1 MKRLKGTL
9 ALPILAL
16 LAAVAFAVT
25 AIMFSLDQTQVA
37 RARQE
42 AQLAQQR
49 EALTRVQKSGSEKQL
64 IEQYLPDYRKLE
76 ALGFAGSEQRI
87 NWLDG
92 LRSANQKAGLFGV
105 NYDIGARQAYPRAEV
120 FAPGQMRVMYSMMK
134 LKLPLLHEGDLL
146 TFLAYLDEQH
156 AGVFLTDQC
165 TLRRAV
171 QTQTQRFQP
180 NMTADCQLAWLTTE
194 PVAQPA
200 SVEGRQ

>member
-1 MKRLKGTL
+1 MTRLQGTL
-9 ALPILAL
+9 ALPILAVV
-16 LAAVAFAVT
+16 AAAAFAVT
-25 AIMFSLDQTQVA
+25 AILFTLDQTQAA

-64 IEQYLPDYRKLE
+64 IEQNLPNYRKLE
-76 ALGFAGSEQRI
+76 ALGFAGNEQRI

-105 NYDIGARQAYPRAEV
+105 NYDIGARQAYPRADL
-120 FAPGQMRVMYSMMK
+120 FAPGQMRIMHSMMK
-134 LKLPLLHEGDLL
+134 VKLPLLHEGDLL

-165 TLRRAV
+165 TLRRAA

-180 NMTADCQLAWLTTE
+180 NMTADCQLAWITTQ
-194 PVAQPA
+194 PVQA
-200 SVEGRQ
+200 EGRK

>member
-1 MKRLKGTL
+1 MKQLKGTL

-25 AIMFSLDQTQVA
+25 AIMFTLDQTQDA
-37 RARQE
+37 RARRE
-42 AQLAQQR
+42 VQLAQQR

-64 IEQYLPDYRKLE
+64 IEQNLPNYRKLE

-105 NYDIGARQAYPRAEV
+105 NYDIGARQAYPRADL
-120 FAPGQMRVMYSMMK
+120 FAPGQMRIMHSMMK
-134 LKLPLLHEGDLL
+134 VKLPLLHEGDLL

-165 TLRRAV
+165 TLRRAA
-171 QTQTQRFQP
+171 QTQTQRYQP
-180 NMTADCQLAWLTTE
+180 NMTADCQLAWITTQ
-194 PVAQPA
+194 PVQA
-200 SVEGRQ
+200 EGRQ

>member
-1 MKRLKGTL
+1 MKQLKGTL

-25 AIMFSLDQTQVA
+25 AIMFTLDQTQAA

-42 AQLAQQR
+42 VQLAQQR

-64 IEQYLPDYRKLE
+64 IEQNLPNYRKLE

-105 NYDIGARQAYPRAEV
+105 NYDIGARQAYPRADL
-120 FAPGQMRVMYSMMK
+120 FAPGQMRIMHSMMK
-134 LKLPLLHEGDLL
+134 VKLPLLHEGDLL

-165 TLRRAV
+165 TLRRAA

-180 NMTADCQLAWLTTE
+180 NMTADCQLAWITT
-194 PVAQPA
+194 QPGQTE
-200 SVEGRQ
+200 SRQ

>member
-1 MKRLKGTL
+1 MKRLQGTL
-9 ALPILAL
+9 ALPILAVV
-16 LAAVAFAVT
+16 AAAAFAVT
-25 AIMFSLDQTQVA
+25 AILFTLDQTQAA

-64 IEQYLPDYRKLE
+64 IEQNLPNYRKLE
-76 ALGFAGSEQRI
+76 ALGFAGNEQRI

-105 NYDIGARQAYPRAEV
+105 NYDIGARQAYPRADL
-120 FAPGQMRVMYSMMK
+120 FAPGQMRIMHSMMK
-134 LKLPLLHEGDLL
+134 VKLPLLHEGDLL

-165 TLRRAV
+165 TLRRAA

-180 NMTADCQLAWLTTE
+180 NMTADCQLAWITTQ
-194 PVAQPA
+194 PVQA
-200 SVEGRQ
+200 EGRQ